1 MLLSQAIGVFFASGH
16 GGAQRLA
23 LGRYVMPSASLVVQD
38 FSYGFVRRFVDYLHG
53 VMQRYLDPDAALL
66 ICDRVDDA
74 AYPEG
79 LVFLIGE
86 NFPPFKRR
94 AGCTYAYLNLSV
106 VSPLGSPF
114 AASLAGHR
122 QVFRKRRMLAGK
134 LPLIDV
140 LLDYYPPQTARLQR
154 SLSLPVIGYNV
165 AVSAADNRPDGDPDF
180 DVCFVGGMTSRRR
193 RVLDDLQSRGFRLSP
208 SQGAPI
214 EDLAA
219 RSALCLNIHT
229 ERSNH
234 LEVPRFVA
242 ALSTG
247 CPVVTETSYGVSGLG
262 AGEIV
267 VERPLAEVA
276 DAVSGL
282 LGDKDRLTALQRQS
296 LSWYTSYYLPRA
308 EARWQVVF
316 DQVKALHALRTAP
329 PCKAASG
336 H

>member
-1 MLLSQAIGVFFASGH
+1 
-16 GGAQRLA
+16 
-23 LGRYVMPSASLVVQD
+23 MPSASLIVQD

-53 VMQRYLDPDAALL
+53 VMQRHLNPDAALF
-66 ICDRVDDA
+66 ISPQVDDA
-74 AYPEG
+74 AYHEG

-94 AGCTYAYLNLSV
+94 QGCTYAYLNLSV

-114 AASLAGHR
+114 SASLAGHR
-122 QVFRKRRMLAGK
+122 QVLRKRRMLAGK

-140 LLDYYPPQTARLQR
+140 LLDYYPPQTVRLQR
-154 SLSLPVIGYNV
+154 SLKLPVVGFDV
-165 AVSAADNRPDGDPDF
+165 AVEAADDRVERHRDF
-180 DVCFVGGMTSRRR
+180 DICFVGGMTVRRR
-193 RVLDDLQSRGFRLSP
+193 RVLGDLQSRGFRLSP
-208 SQGAPI
+208 SHGAPI
-214 EDLAA
+214 EDIAA

-247 CPVVTETSYGVSGLG
+247 CPVLTETSYGVAGLG
-262 AGEIV
+262 AGDVV

-276 DAVSGL
+276 DTVSAL
-282 LGDKDRLTALQRQS
+282 LGDTDRLVALRRQC
-296 LSWYTSYYLPRA
+296 LSWYTSDYLPRA
-308 EARWQVVF
+308 EARWQEVF
-316 DQVKALHALRTAP
+316 DKVTALHASRTAP
-329 PCKAASG
+329 VRQAASG

>member
-1 MLLSQAIGVFFASGH
+1 MA
-16 GGAQRLA
+16 
-23 LGRYVMPSASLVVQD
+23 MASLVVQD

-53 VMQRYLDPDAALL
+53 VMQRHLNPDAALF
-66 ICDRVDDA
+66 ISPQVDEA

-86 NFPPFKRR
+86 NFRPFERR
-94 AGCTYAYLNLSV
+94 PGCTYAYLNLSV

-134 LPLIDV
+134 LPLIDA

-154 SLSLPVIGYNV
+154 SLSLPVIGYDV
-165 AVSAADNRPDGDPDF
+165 AVLAKDRPPGDPDF

-193 RVLDDLQSRGFRLSP
+193 RVLDDVQSRGFRLSP
-208 SQGAPI
+208 SHGAPI

-247 CPVVTETSYGVSGLG
+247 CPVVTETSYGVAGLG
-262 AGEIV
+262 AGETVI
-267 VERPLAEVA
+267 ERPLAEVA
-276 DAVSGL
+276 DAVASL
-282 LGDKDRLTALQRQS
+282 LGDNDRLLALQRRS
-296 LSWYTSYYLPRA
+296 LSWYTSDYLPRA

-316 DQVKALHALRTAP
+316 DQVKALHASRTTTMRQ
-329 PCKAASG
+329 AASG